1 MYLNT
6 RSPKYPRTRLL
17 SYLSTYLYP
26 TLILHIRRPQHAPAS
41 ACALSS
47 ALARKKLPLGTPNLN
62 IPQYTPAYQAPA
74 PHAPPYTHTHS
85 AHAARSPISPHRFV
99 LYDPQLCE
107 TCETSVSSITDYMG
121 SADSD
126 YTGTLSAV
134 SVSAVAAISVSAV
147 PVSAGKVPT
156 PGEGGVRTGMGAVYT
171 GMGSSADYIASD
183 YDVTGRM
190 GGMGVSR
197 SKLVEPTITRTSS
210 TSSSSDNLEGLHS
223 VRGPPPESTGTRA
236 GTDSGADTDDRGEGA
251 GRGRGRGGADTGIY
265 GLADICVGKRLGA
278 GVGGASESCGGA
290 RGVPPS
296 PHMPLLAITKYAL

>member
-1 MYLNT
+1 MSLSFESAVST
-6 RSPKYPRTRLL
+6 LSTMFPAWEDDLL
-17 SYLSTYLYP
+17 STILISNDYHIERTIETLLSMGGEASPTVMTGRLSTYLYP

-85 AHAARSPISPHRFV
+85 AHAAR
-99 LYDPQLCE
+99 
-107 TCETSVSSITDYMG
+107 
-121 SADSD
+121 
-126 YTGTLSAV
+126 
-134 SVSAVAAISVSAV
+134 
-147 PVSAGKVPT
+147 
-156 PGEGGVRTGMGAVYT
+156 
-171 GMGSSADYIASD
+171 
-183 YDVTGRM
+183 
-190 GGMGVSR
+190 
-197 SKLVEPTITRTSS
+197 
-210 TSSSSDNLEGLHS
+210 N
-223 VRGPPPESTGTRA
+223 
-236 GTDSGADTDDRGEGA
+236 
-251 GRGRGRGGADTGIY
+251 TGIY